1 MISDEQNSFEGKGHT
16 AVLRSFSQL
25 FFFLCPTHW
34 YRYIGI
40 DGTFHPE
47 RPGNG
52 GMRILNYSDC
62 RSAADEAAVLATTMT
77 AKHAVYNT
85 GFGGAKLVMNAVDD
99 VSELDKIQLLEE
111 IGVILNDLGGTVVT
125 GCDLNTSSHDM
136 ATLMQHTEHVLA
148 SVNCPSDPNAATAHG
163 VYAATVT
170 AAEEILGGIVGR
182 TVLVKGCGK
191 VGGALARL
199 LLAAGAIVLT
209 YDIFPEAA
217 DIKGCIN
224 VSCEP
229 EHWIDVECDIFCP
242 CSTTGFIDTDTAQ
255 KLKATIVAGS
265 CNSPFATPQALEAL
279 ESRGAVYIH
288 EGISSAGAV
297 LCDSIERFDSHAYR
311 TSHPMEVYGFIQQLV
326 STKTKDLLAV
336 ARKERISATQA
347 LPFVVDKLSLSDESV
362 PVGALFSSWLE
373 SVTEEVDVAIIG
385 GGMAGTSTAYW
396 LSQQEPAAKG
406 LVLEAVEV
414 AHKGGSSYGDSRMF
428 REMYSDPYFSKMQR
442 ESLKLWKEIESN
454 TNTTLLTHNGL
465 LFYGQETEETVEGS
479 VQGAR
484 NTMVELG
491 IEHEYFENGEALR
504 SRWPNLSAQH
514 EEQGVYEAT
523 AGSIHSSNA
532 CKTMMDA
539 ALESGN
545 WQLRQGVRVMGISRM
560 EGCVQL
566 FTSDG
571 KKIKAKKVVVAA
583 GAWTNEVLQHL
594 NLKLDI
600 EVWNVAW
607 GHYEVS
613 REAADQVPQWFHF
626 EPEAETQLGVDGRSR
641 HPWDGGLIYGFP
653 PQKSTSQ
660 STGDEVLKAKVGIDF
675 TPETDSFRTQDM
687 NSFHYEA
694 HPDVCQIVDDFLA
707 HAWVPGTFGKRL
719 DFVCSPYSMTN
730 DNYFVLDS
738 LPGIPEVCVFTGGCG
753 RAFKFAPLLGK
764 CLSELV
770 LDKEPSWDITPFQI
784 TRPAVNLSSLV
795 AQELTVPI

>member
-1 MISDEQNSFEGKGHT
+1 MCFDFT
-16 AVLRSFSQL
+16 TLFPCQL
-25 FFFLCPTHW
+25 LS
-34 YRYIGI
+34 RYIGI
-40 DGTFHPE
+40 DGDFQPE

-52 GMRILNYSDC
+52 GMRILNYADC
-62 RSAADEAAVLATTMT
+62 RSASDEAAVLATTMT

-85 GFGGAKLVMNAVDD
+85 GFGGAKLVLNAADD
-99 VSELDKIQLLEE
+99 ISELDKVVLLEE
-111 IGVILNDLGGTVVT
+111 VGGILNDLGGTVVT
-125 GCDLNTSSHDM
+125 GCDLNTSSDDM
-136 ATLMQHTEHVLA
+136 ATLMQHTDHVLA
-148 SVNCPSDPNAATAHG
+148 SVDCPSDPNAATAHG

-170 AAEEILGGIVGR
+170 AAEELFGGIAGR

-199 LLAAGAIVLT
+199 LVAAGASVLT
-209 YDIFPEAA
+209 YDLFPEAA
-217 DIKGCIN
+217 DIKGCTN
-224 VSCEP
+224 VS
-229 EHWIDVECDIFCP
+229 HMYDQDWASVDCDIFCP
-242 CSTTGFIDTDTAQ
+242 CSTTGFIDSDAARR
-255 KLKATIVAGS
+255 LKATIVAGS
-265 CNSPFATPQALEAL
+265 CNSPFSTPQALEAL

-297 LCDSIERFDSHAYR
+297 LCDSIERFDTQAYR
-311 TSHPMEVYGFIQQLV
+311 TSDPMAVYGFIQHLV
-326 STKTKDLLAV
+326 STKTRNLLTV
-336 ARKERISATQA
+336 AREKKISATQA
-347 LPFVVDKLSLSDESV
+347 LPFIVDEQNLSEGFV
-362 PVGALFSSWLE
+362 PVGSLFSSWFE
-373 SVTEEVDVAIIG
+373 GSTEEVDVAIIG
-385 GGMAGTSTAYW
+385 GGMAGTSAAYW
-396 LSQQEPAAKG
+396 LSQQEPSATG

-428 REMYSDPYFSKMQR
+428 REMYSDPYFSRMQR
-442 ESLKLWKEIESN
+442 ESLKLWKEIESK
-454 TNTTLLTHNGL
+454 TSTTLLTRNGL

-491 IEHEYFENGEALR
+491 IPHEFFENGDALK
-504 SRWPNLSAQH
+504 SRWPHLAAQC

-532 CKTMMDA
+532 CKTMMEA
-539 ALESGN
+539 AIGSGS
-545 WQLRQGVRVMGISRM
+545 WQLRQGVCVTGITRK

-571 KKIKAKKVVVAA
+571 RMVKAKRVVVAA
-583 GAWTNEVLQHL
+583 GAWTNEVLQYL

-613 REAADQVPQWFHF
+613 PEAAETLPQWFHF
-626 EPEAETQLGVDGRSR
+626 EPEAEVKGNSPTSTDPALSGADVRSR

-653 PQKSTSQ
+653 PQEAQ
-660 STGDEVLKAKVGIDF
+660 SMEGEVVKAKVGIDF
-675 TPETDSFRTQDM
+675 TPESDAFRTQDM
-687 NSFHYEA
+687 KSFHYEP

-707 HAWVPGTFGKRL
+707 HAWAPGTYGKRL
-719 DFVCSPYSMTN
+719 DFVCSPYSMTP
-730 DNYFVLDS
+730 DNYFVLDT

-770 LDKEPSWDITPFQI
+770 LGREPSWDITPFQI
-784 TRPAVNLSSLV
+784 TRPAVNLSSV
-795 AQELTVPI
+795 HNAQMVPCGQQ